1 MFQLTPIVRILLI
14 LNIAVF
20 ILTSIL
26 ANSGFDVNAQFG
38 LYSIMAPEFRP
49 YQFLTYMF
57 LHGSFFHLLGNMF
70 GLVIFGALLERVLE
84 ANRFLALYFICGFG
98 AAALNSGINYYGYKQ
113 LEDAAVEFKMAPSPE
128 AYFLFVVEHAGP
140 YRAAGVPIEID
151 GQIKRV
157 SLDLVAEN
165 YERTPED
172 ATLKKIAIQTVNQIQ
187 EGLRSIPMVGASGAV
202 FGIIMAFA
210 LIFPN
215 LQMMLLFPPI
225 PIKAKYL
232 VLFYAI
238 FEIYAIAQN
247 RPDDNVAHFAHVGG
261 MLFAFLLIRYW
272 RIPRH
277 Y

>member
-84 ANRFLALYFICGFG
+84 ANRFIALYFICGFG

-140 YRAAGVPIEID
+140 YRVSGVPIEIEGD
-151 GQIKRV
+151 PIRV
-157 SLDLVAEN
+157 NLDKLAEN
-165 YERTPED
+165 YERAPED

-187 EGLRSIPMVGASGAV
+187 EGIRSIPMVGASGAV

>member
-1 MFQLTPIVRILLI
+1 MFQFTPIVRILLI
-14 LNIAVF
+14 LNIAAFV
-20 ILTSIL
+20 LTLIL
-26 ANSGFDVNAQFG
+26 AESGFDVNAQFG
-38 LYSIMAPEFRP
+38 LYSMMAPEFKP

-57 LHGSFFHLLGNMF
+57 LHGSFFHLFGNMF
-70 GLVIFGALLERVLE
+70 GLLVFGALLERVLE
-84 ANRFLALYFICGFG
+84 SNRFIALYFICGFG
-98 AAALNSGINYYGYKQ
+98 AAALNSGINYYEYKQ
-113 LEDAAVEFKMAPSPE
+113 LESAAIDFKVAPSPE
-128 AYFLFVVEHAGP
+128 AYFLFVVNHAGP
-140 YRAAGVPIEID
+140 YRASGVPVEID

-165 YERTPED
+165 YERAPDD
-172 ATLKKIAIQTVNQIQ
+172 AELKRIAIQTVNQIQ
-187 EGLRSIPMVGASGAV
+187 EGIRSIPMVGASGAV

-238 FEIYAIAQN
+238 FEIYAIAQD
-247 RPDDNVAHFAHVGG
+247 RPGDNVAHFAHVGG